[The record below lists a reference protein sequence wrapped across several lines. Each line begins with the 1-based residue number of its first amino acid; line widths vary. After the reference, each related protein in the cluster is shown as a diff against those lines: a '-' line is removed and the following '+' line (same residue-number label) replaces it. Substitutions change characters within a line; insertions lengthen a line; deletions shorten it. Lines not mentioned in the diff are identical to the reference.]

1 MGEKIKKRR
10 EELGISQ
17 AELAEMTGISRVQ
30 ISNYERGACK
40 GATWQNLRKLAAA
53 LKVEPGYFFN

>member
-53 LKVEPGYFFN
+53 LKVKPNYFFD

>member
-1 MGEKIKKRR
+1 MGEKIRKRR

-40 GATWQNLRKLAAA
+40 GANWQNLRKLAAA
-53 LKVEPGYFFN
+53 LKVKPNYFFD

>member
-53 LKVEPGYFFN
+53 LQVKPNYFFD